1 MIFDF
6 SKLLTND
13 NCIGNEHVKG
23 MEEEL
28 PPVFIGL
35 PNYQV
40 VLQHLVQWIMT
51 LPTQSAFPWTIT
63 LIEVKILF
71 PACMHLQMCV
81 ASWKSVVWLYTQNHV
96 WFLYTWVRSSS
107 LPFPEKTLK
116 AWQQESSRQ
125 IFVLKVLIKLLI
137 VT

>member
-40 VLQHLVQWIMT
+40 VLQHLVQWIIT
-51 LPTQSAFPWTIT
+51 FPTQSAFPWTIT

-81 ASWKSVVWLYTQNHV
+81 ASWKSVV
-96 WFLYTWVRSSS
+96 
-107 LPFPEKTLK
+107 
-116 AWQQESSRQ
+116 
-125 IFVLKVLIKLLI
+125 
-137 VT
+137 